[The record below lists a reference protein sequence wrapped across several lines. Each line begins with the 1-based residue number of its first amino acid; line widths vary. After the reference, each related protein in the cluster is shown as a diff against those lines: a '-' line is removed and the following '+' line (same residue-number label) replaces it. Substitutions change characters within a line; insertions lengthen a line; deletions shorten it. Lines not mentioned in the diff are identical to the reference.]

1 MSLSQYKNLVI
12 TQPNCPYCVKAK
24 ALLDERGTEYTTLSL
39 GSDLE
44 KTEMIDYVETVA
56 NIRVNTVPQIFLE
69 GKYIGGHD
77 DLVAYLERQ
86 SEAEDLADLDF
97 EL

>member
-24 ALLDERGTEYTTLSL
+24 ALLDDRGTEYTTLSL

-44 KTEMIDYVETVA
+44 KTEMVDYVEAVA

-77 DLVAYLERQ
+77 DLVAYLDRQ
-86 SEAEDLADLDF
+86 SEAADLTDLDF

>member
-24 ALLDERGTEYTTLSL
+24 ALLDDRGTEYTTLSL

-44 KTEMIDYVETVA
+44 KTEMVDYVETVA

-86 SEAEDLADLDF
+86 REAEDFADLDF

>member
-24 ALLDERGTEYTTLSL
+24 ALLDDRGTEYTTLSL

-44 KTEMIDYVETVA
+44 KTEMVDYVESVA

-77 DLVAYLERQ
+77 DLVAYLDRQ
-86 SEAEDLADLDF
+86 SEAADLTDLDF

>member
-24 ALLDERGTEYTTLSL
+24 ALLDDRGTEYTTLSL

-44 KTEMIDYVETVA
+44 KTEMVDYVETVA

-86 SEAEDLADLDF
+86 SEAEDFADLDF